1 MHLWHTGKWTHAE
14 WNPHETTNI
23 CTLTHGKVISLVTET
38 KETINPCTCDT
49 WESELTAEWNP
60 DEITKLCTS
69 GTRESELTGKGNPN
83 SLVDETTKPGHADTG
98 ETELTG
104 EGNLMKSINQA
115 SLKHESELTGEWNPD
130 EITNLIKSVNHT
142 PLTNGNVNSLV
153 NETLMKPEA
162 MCLWNTG
169 KWTHWWMKP

>member
-23 CTLTHGKVISLVTET
+23 CILTHGKVISLVTET

-60 DEITKLCTS
+60 DEIPKLCTS
-69 GTRESELTGKGNPN
+69 GTWESELTGKGNPN

-104 EGNLMKSINQA
+104 EGNLMKSINHA
-115 SLKHESELTGEWNPD
+115 PLKHESELTAEWNPEESTQMCTSD
-130 EITNLIKSVNHT
+130 TWGSV
-142 PLTNGNVNSLV
+142 LTR
-153 NETLMKPEA
+153 
-162 MCLWNTG
+162 WN
-169 KWTHWWMKP
+169 P